1 MPVIVLTRGLDASP
15 DQRAAHEAIAK
26 LSRNSRHTDVPGSYH
41 EIHVSHPEAVITA
54 ILDVVS
60 AVRER
65 RPLR

>member
-1 MPVIVLTRGLDASP
+1 M
-15 DQRAAHEAIAK
+15 
-26 LSRNSRHTDVPGSYH
+26 LSRLSAARTSTPNLFGDMP
-41 EIHVSHPEAVITA
+41 

>member
-1 MPVIVLTRGLDASP
+1 MRGVS
-15 DQRAAHEAIAK
+15 RWIAQ
-26 LSRNSRHTDVPGSYH
+26 LSRNSRHAVVPGRFH
-41 EIHVSHPEAVITA
+41 EIHLSHAEAVITA

>member
-1 MPVIVLTRGLDASP
+1 
-15 DQRAAHEAIAK
+15 
-26 LSRNSRHTDVPGSYH
+26 VPGSYH
-41 EIHVSHPEAVITA
+41 EIHLSHAEAVITA